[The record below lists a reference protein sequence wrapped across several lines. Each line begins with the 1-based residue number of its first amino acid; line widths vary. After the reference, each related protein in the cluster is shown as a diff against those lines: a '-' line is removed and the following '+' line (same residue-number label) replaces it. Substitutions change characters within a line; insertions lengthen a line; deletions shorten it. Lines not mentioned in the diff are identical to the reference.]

1 MSVVVDI
8 ASWSL
13 LLVGGFLIVTGGIG
27 LIRMPDFFTRL
38 HCAGIVDTLG
48 TGLVVAGLIL
58 QAGMTQVSIKLFL
71 ILVFVFFT
79 SPTATHAVAHAAL
92 AGGLKPWRKNDP
104 KNGQKNQGKDDD

>member
-1 MSVVVDI
+1 MSIVLDM
-8 ASWSL
+8 ASWAL
-13 LLVGGFLIVTGGIG
+13 LLAGGALIVIGGIG

-58 QAGMTQVSIKLFL
+58 QAGMTQVSIKLVL

-92 AGGLKPWRKNDP
+92 AGGLKPWTKDS
-104 KNGQKNQGKDDD
+104 GKDDD

>member
-1 MSVVVDI
+1 MSIFVDI

-13 LLVGGFLIVTGGIG
+13 LLVGGALIVTGGIG

-48 TGLVVAGLIL
+48 TALVVAGLIL
-58 QAGMTQVSIKLFL
+58 QSGMTQVSIKLVL

-92 AGGLKPWRKNDP
+92 VGGLKPWTKDD
-104 KNGQKNQGKDDD
+104 GKDDH